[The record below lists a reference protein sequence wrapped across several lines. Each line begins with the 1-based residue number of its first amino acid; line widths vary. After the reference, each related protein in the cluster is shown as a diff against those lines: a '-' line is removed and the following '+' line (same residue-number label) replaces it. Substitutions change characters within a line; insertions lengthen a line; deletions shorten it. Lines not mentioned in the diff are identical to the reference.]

1 MSGLDSSNPSLIDH
15 WLQKFKSGWIE
26 KDVDKVKDLFSDEVE
41 YWENPYKQL
50 VGKEKI
56 RAEWEIVRSQENIQ
70 LETSVYLN
78 RDNRHTVL
86 WQLSYN
92 DVQQK
97 LSTWAGLYLIELD
110 ERGKCNYFYQVGEK
124 QL

>member
-1 MSGLDSSNPSLIDH
+1 MIDH
-15 WLQKFKSGWIE
+15 WLQKFKSSWIE
-26 KDVDKVKDLFSDEVE
+26 KDVDKVMDLFSDEVE

-50 VGKEKI
+50 AGKEAI
-56 RAEWEIVRSQENIQ
+56 RAEWEVVCSQENIQ
-70 LETSVYLN
+70 LETTVYLN
-78 RDNRHTVL
+78 GHNRHTVL

-97 LSTWAGLYLIELD
+97 VSTWAGLYLIELD
-110 ERGKCNYFYQVGEK
+110 EQGKCNYFYQVGEK